1 MNAWM
6 EWITTQ
12 NKNWEEKYGHC
23 TIEELEKLYVF
34 PDDLDHYFNCWLNDT
49 IEKKRRQLTKS

>member
-6 EWITTQ
+6 EWITAQ
-12 NKNWEEKYGHC
+12 NKNWEEKYGHY
-23 TIEELEKLYVF
+23 TIEELEKLYVL

-49 IEKKRRQLTKS
+49 IEKKRRQLTNS

>member
-23 TIEELEKLYVF
+23 TIEELEKLYDF
-34 PDDLDHYFNCWLNDT
+34 PDDLNHYFNCWLNDT
-49 IEKKRRQLTKS
+49 IEKKRRQLTNS